1 MKNTH
6 LATQKAI
13 FDNCATNLKIG
24 CKTFLRKPYV
34 TKFHGYVYNTFSK
47 YRKIEVITFQIF
59 GNLYFV
65 LLVLLYVKGIR
76 MTRVST

>member
-1 MKNTH
+1 MKSTH

-34 TKFHGYVYNTFSK
+34 TKFHGYVYNTF
-47 YRKIEVITFQIF
+47 
-59 GNLYFV
+59 
-65 LLVLLYVKGIR
+65 
-76 MTRVST
+76 